1 MSNLKKCERCGTLVN
16 HRESAPLG
24 SKYTW
29 GCGKCYDEIKSMKR
43 QEKEAKRAEKERKA
57 EISAEKDA
65 IAQEK
70 GYSSHSAM
78 IWHRVGVVLKWIFF
92 FLWGGI
98 YLLVKGIQNKSK
110 VWIIVGAEFIVFT
123 IGLGITANLLPEGH
137 DLYWINYLFVVP
149 VLINLVPLIY
159 YIKNEE

>member
-1 MSNLKKCERCGTLVN
+1 MKKRIYAIILVTLFIFIL
-16 HRESAPLG
+16 SA
-24 SKYTW
+24 
-29 GCGKCYDEIKSMKR
+29 CGKAE
-43 QEKEAKRAEKERKA
+43 EAQK
-57 EISAEKDA
+57 ITFVLDWTPNTNHTGLYV
-65 IAQEK
+65 AQEK